1 MDPTRSR
8 RFVVPA
14 GVVKRSLDGELVMLN
29 LDTSKCFGLDDVGSR
44 MYELLVSSE
53 SSGQVF
59 ETLAAEYDVE
69 PERLRRELD
78 ELISSLLDRG
88 LLEEVDG

>member
-1 MDPTRSR
+1 M
-8 RFVVPA
+8 
-14 GVVKRSLDGELVMLN
+14 VKRSLDGELVMLD
-29 LDTSKCFGLDDVGSR
+29 LDTSRCFGLDDVGSR

-53 SSGQVF
+53 SFGQAF

-78 ELISSLLDRG
+78 ELLSKLLERG
-88 LLEEVDG
+88 LLEESDG